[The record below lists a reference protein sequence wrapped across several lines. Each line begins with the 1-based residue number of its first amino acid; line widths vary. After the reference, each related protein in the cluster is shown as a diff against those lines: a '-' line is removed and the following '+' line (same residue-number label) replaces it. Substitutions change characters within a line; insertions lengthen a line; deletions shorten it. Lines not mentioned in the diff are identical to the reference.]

1 MAKALKKKEITNVEE
16 MVTKKEKAVIA
27 DAAPAVDEDNSND
40 IVIVAEAD
48 ENIMADEAES
58 TTVADHIDEVIDD
71 VVNAQA
77 AAKKLIKKVLKKV
90 ANKKLKIKKAAKK
103 LVKELT
109 KKA

>member
-16 MVTKKEKAVIA
+16 MVTKKEKLAIA
-27 DAAPAVDEDNSND
+27 DVAPAVDEDNSND
-40 IVIVAEAD
+40 IVIVAKVD
-48 ENIMADEAES
+48 ENIMAEEAES

-90 ANKKLKIKKAAKK
+90 ANKKLKIKKATKK
-103 LVKELT
+103 LLKGL
-109 KKA
+109 